1 METFWKMSNETNK
14 QRYLTSYFGRGDYV
28 TLMKLISPKLTDPAT
43 FRLHVLDHYYKHGY
57 KSTCDAFDLPKST
70 LYDWKKRFELSGKKP
85 FSLVPRSTRPHHTR
99 EMTTDYRLIE
109 FIKAMRVEYGN
120 VGSKII
126 KPFLDEYAKD
136 LGIDTV
142 SYSTIE
148 KLIRRRHLTFEKR
161 VRYRKKT
168 KYSKLRTKRSPKVK
182 GPGFIQMDSIVIY
195 IGRSRHLFMSVI
207 DIHTKYAL
215 VTKVNTLSSINA
227 VRVFKRFRSV
237 NPTDIHTVQTDN
249 GSEFLAHF
257 NKYLEEERIR
267 HLFIYPRL
275 CRVNGVVER
284 FNRTVQEECIKRSD
298 EIYYDQGAFE
308 KKLTKYLYW
317 YNHKRPHYSLGYMSP
332 IQFINSSIPK
342 SG

>member
-1 METFWKMSNETNK
+1 MSNQITRH
-14 QRYLTSYFGRGDYV
+14 RYLTSYFRRGDYN
-28 TLMKLISPKLTDPAT
+28 TLMKLISPKLSDPAS

-70 LYDWKKRFELSGKKP
+70 LYDWKKVFETSGKKP

-99 EMTTDYRLIE
+99 KMTTDYRLVE
-109 FIKAMRVEYGN
+109 FIKVMREEYGN
-120 VGSKII
+120 VGSNII

-136 LGIDTV
+136 LGINTI
-142 SYSTIE
+142 SCSTIE
-148 KLIRRRHLTFEKR
+148 KLIRRRQLTFEKR
-161 VRYRKKT
+161 VKHKRKT
-168 KYSKLRTKRSPKVK
+168 KYSKLRVRKSPKVRK
-182 GPGFIQMDSIVIY
+182 PGFIQMDSIVIY

-207 DIHTKYAL
+207 DVYTKYAL
-215 VTKVNTLSSINA
+215 VVKVNTLSSINA
-227 VRVFKRFRSV
+227 KKVFIRFQKE
-237 NPTDIHTVQTDN
+237 NPTTVHTLQTDN

-257 NKYLEEERIR
+257 HKYLEGESIK
-267 HLFIYPRL
+267 HLFIYPRM
-275 CRVNGVVER
+275 VKANSFVER

-298 EIYYDQGAFE
+298 ELYLDIPAFE

-317 YNHKRPHYSLGYMSP
+317 YNYKRPHYALGYMSP